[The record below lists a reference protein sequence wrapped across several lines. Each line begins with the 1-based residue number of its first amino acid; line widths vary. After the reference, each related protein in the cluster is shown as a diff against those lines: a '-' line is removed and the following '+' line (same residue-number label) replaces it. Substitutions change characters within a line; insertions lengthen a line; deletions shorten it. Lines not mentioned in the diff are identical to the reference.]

1 MPRLIMKW
9 ILLALLVPTLA
20 QAAEADAWQALK
32 EGRAMLLMRHANA
45 PGTGDPPGF
54 ILERCDTQRN
64 LDARGRAQAEA
75 WGDRLRR
82 HGITDARVYSSQ
94 YCRALD
100 TARLL
105 ALGEVIPTPEL
116 NSFFLR
122 RSQRSEQTQALRR
135 FVAGLEPGLPVVL
148 VSHQVNITALTS
160 RFPASGEALILAL
173 PLEERVRVLASI
185 RPGG

>member
-1 MPRLIMKW
+1 MPIMKW
-9 ILLALLVPTLA
+9 MLLLLLLPAGVHA
-20 QAAEADAWQALK
+20 SDADAWQALR
-32 EGRAMLLMRHANA
+32 EGHAMMLMRHANA
-45 PGTGDPPGF
+45 PGIGDPPGF

-75 WGDRLRR
+75 WGDRLRE
-82 HGITDARVYSSQ
+82 HGILKARVYSSQ
-94 YCRALD
+94 FCRTLE

-105 ALGEVIPTPEL
+105 NLGEVVPAPEL
-116 NSFFLR
+116 NSFFSR
-122 RSQRSEQTQALRR
+122 RSRRSEQTRELRR

-148 VSHQVNITALTS
+148 ISHQVNITTLTS

-185 RPGG
+185 RP